1 MKPRPS
7 RYVACDIS
15 YWVFLVNVGLL
26 NVLKSGV
33 EYLLDTLLNGDISD
47 RAFFITDYGK
57 KVSDIERRLKQ
68 LDRNGE
74 AGAA

>member
-1 MKPRPS
+1 MAS
-7 RYVACDIS
+7 LFCEA
-15 YWVFLVNVGLL
+15 
-26 NVLKSGV
+26 LKETDHV

-47 RAFFITDYGK
+47 RAFLITDYGK